1 MALFNAVAVV
11 AALWLFV
18 VALGKPRLLTYTI
31 FALSPTQFIF
41 IPVSNFFL
49 SPADVLIVAAG
60 MAFICRL
67 AAGDRRSASAV
78 WQHRYLVLMVGT
90 YLFGFAVLGIFTRTL
105 VRLVM
110 SIFVSVLAC
119 ETLRRTE
126 HVGRASAAL
135 VLAGVVDGAYGL
147 VFYAI
152 GQPLYPGRFS
162 GMSGVNFSA
171 AVILTAAAIVLAR
184 SAHAR
189 RWMTLARPGALI
201 ALGAATL
208 SQMGVL
214 GFVTSWILV
223 LRRVMSRRTMAR
235 LAVAAVVAIAVAF
248 ASSSV
253 RATLANRNTRQLE
266 ADGVERNSVDVRW
279 NILRTAWKGIEA
291 NPLVGVGFAGF
302 QSFST
307 IDPEIAASTGG
318 VGYGTHNTYIEVIVE
333 GGILA
338 FLFLLAH
345 LAQYV
350 RPLRSVLHD
359 VESRQDM
366 ILASA
371 LVGFPLAL
379 VAAALSNVLIDYHFW
394 CVCGLALAGLRV
406 RERRLFLAQ
415 HRQQPMLHS
424 TM

>member
-1 MALFNAVAVV
+1 MAILAIVL
-11 AALWLFV
+11 ALWLFV
-18 VALGKPRLLTYTI
+18 LALVKPRLLTYAI

-60 MAFICRL
+60 AAFVFRL
-67 AAGDRRSASAV
+67 AAGDRRSASAL
-78 WQHRYLVLMVGT
+78 WQHRYLVLMVGA
-90 YLFGFAVLGIFTRTL
+90 YLLGFAVLSIFTRTI

-110 SIFVSVLAC
+110 SILVSVLAC

-126 HVGRASAAL
+126 HVGRAAAAL
-135 VLAGVVDGAYGL
+135 VLAALVDGLYGL

-189 RWMTLARPGALI
+189 RWVTLARPGALI

-208 SQMGVL
+208 SQMGAL
-214 GFVTSWILV
+214 GFATSWIVV
-223 LRRVMSRRTMAR
+223 LRRVVSRRNTGR
-235 LAVAAVVAIAVAF
+235 LALAGVAVIIVAL

-253 RATLANRNTRQLE
+253 RATLVNRNTRQLE

-291 NPLVGVGFAGF
+291 NPIVGVGFAGF
-302 QSFST
+302 QAYST
-307 IDPEIAASTGG
+307 IDPDIAASTAG

-345 LAQYV
+345 FWQYV
-350 RPLRSVLHD
+350 RPLVSVLRD
-359 VESRQDM
+359 VDSRQDM
-366 ILASA
+366 VLASA
-371 LVGFPLAL
+371 LVGFPLVL

-394 CVCGLALAGLRV
+394 CVCGLAMAGLRLPG
-406 RERRLFLAQ
+406 RRVSLQQHAQ
-415 HRQQPMLHS
+415 AGAAHDV
-424 TM
+424 